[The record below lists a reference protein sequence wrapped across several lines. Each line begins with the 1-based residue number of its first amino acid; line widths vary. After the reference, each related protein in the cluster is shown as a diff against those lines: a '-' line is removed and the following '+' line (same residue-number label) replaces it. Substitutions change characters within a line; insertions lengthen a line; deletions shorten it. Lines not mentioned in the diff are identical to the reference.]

1 MKAVWPRKIL
11 HISEPL
17 FPHHFPQ
24 ISSYWK
30 RNTKSYSKIT
40 DTNAGKMQHDWVY
53 TTDTLLFSRSVVSN
67 SLRPHGLQFARLP
80 CPTPS
85 PRACS
90 SSCPLSQWYHP
101 TILPSVTSFS
111 CFQSFPASESFLM
124 SQFFT
129 SSSQNIGA
137 SASASVFPMYI
148 QDLFHLGLTGWIFL
162 QSKGLSRVFSNTTV
176 HKHQFFSTQLSL

>member
-80 CPTPS
+80 CPSPS

-90 SSCPLSQWYHP
+90 SSCPLSWWCHP
-101 TILPSVTSFS
+101 IISSSVVPFSF
-111 CFQSFPASESFLM
+111 CPQSFPASVSFLM
-124 SQFFT
+124 SQVFT
-129 SSSQNIGA
+129 SGNQSIGA
-137 SASASVFPMYI
+137 SASTSVPPVNI
-148 QDLFHLGLTGWIFL
+148 QDWFL
-162 QSKGLSRVFSNTTV
+162 PCVCISVNVAVS
-176 HKHQFFSTQLSL
+176 

>member
-80 CPTPS
+80 CPSPS
-85 PRACS
+85 PGACS
-90 SSCPLSQWYHP
+90 SSCPLSWWCHP
-101 TILPSVTSFS
+101 IISSSVVPFSF
-111 CFQSFPASESFLM
+111 CPQSFPASVSFLM
-124 SQFFT
+124 SQVFT
-129 SSSQNIGA
+129 SGNQSIGA
-137 SASASVFPMYI
+137 SASTSVPPVNI
-148 QDLFHLGLTGWIFL
+148 QDWFL
-162 QSKGLSRVFSNTTV
+162 PCVCISVNVAVS
-176 HKHQFFSTQLSL
+176 

>member
-80 CPTPS
+80 CPSPS
-85 PRACS
+85 PGACS
-90 SSCPLSQWYHP
+90 SSCPLSWWCHP
-101 TILPSVTSFS
+101 IISSSVVPFSF
-111 CFQSFPASESFLM
+111 CPQSFPASVSFLM
-124 SQFFT
+124 SQVFT
-129 SSSQNIGA
+129 SGNQNIGA
-137 SASASVFPMYI
+137 SASTSVPPVNI
-148 QDLFHLGLTGWIFL
+148 QDWFL
-162 QSKGLSRVFSNTTV
+162 PCVCISVNVAVS
-176 HKHQFFSTQLSL
+176 